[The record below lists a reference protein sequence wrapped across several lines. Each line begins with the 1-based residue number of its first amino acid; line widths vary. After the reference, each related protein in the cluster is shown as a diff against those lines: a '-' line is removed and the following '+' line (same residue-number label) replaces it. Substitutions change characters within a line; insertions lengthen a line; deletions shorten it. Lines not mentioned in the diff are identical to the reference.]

1 MILHSYWL
9 LAAGFWQKP
18 KAIKR
23 SGAALE
29 EIFALGCR
37 NFAIVDLFI
46 EAELLSFLQTCR
58 WRNALASSE

>member
-9 LAAGFWQKP
+9 LASG
-18 KAIKR
+18 R
-23 SGAALE
+23 SQSDVTTFGAALE